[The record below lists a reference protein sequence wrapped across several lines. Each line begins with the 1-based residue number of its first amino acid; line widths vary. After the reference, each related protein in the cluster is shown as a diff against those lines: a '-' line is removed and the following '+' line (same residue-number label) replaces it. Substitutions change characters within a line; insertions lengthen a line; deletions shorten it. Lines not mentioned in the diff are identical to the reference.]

1 MDNDP
6 IEMQAR
12 NGSRRELHVLDKA
25 SHDEELRSDLT
36 GTRHKIWVGIVVTLF
51 VFGLIGLVVN
61 NKRASRVLQPSSQ
74 QERIRSLADQLSTLG
89 LTDLIVFPDGR
100 VWYVR
105 AVHGRNME
113 EVGWIGDNTR
123 SENIDSFVL
132 KEENLTIVRHDDP
145 RWPMQRDRFLEQQ

>member
-6 IEMQAR
+6 IEMMQAR
-12 NGSRRELHVLDKA
+12 DGSRGALHVLDKA
-25 SHDEELRSDLT
+25 SHDDELRSNHT
-36 GTRHKIWVGIVVTLF
+36 GACHKIWVGIVVTLL

-61 NKRASRVLQPSSQ
+61 NKRANMVQQPSPQ
-74 QERIRSLADQLSTLG
+74 QERIRALPDQLSTLTQ
-89 LTDLIVFPDGR
+89 TDLIVFPDGR

-113 EVGWIGDNTR
+113 VVGWIGDNTR

-132 KEENLTIVRHDDP
+132 KEDNLTIVRHDDP
-145 RWPMQRDRFLEQQ
+145 RWPMQRDRFLEQ